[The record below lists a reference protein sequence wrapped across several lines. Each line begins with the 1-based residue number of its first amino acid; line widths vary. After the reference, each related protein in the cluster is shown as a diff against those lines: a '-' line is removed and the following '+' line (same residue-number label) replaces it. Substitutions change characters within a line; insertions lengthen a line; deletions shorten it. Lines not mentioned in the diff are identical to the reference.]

1 MIAVLALAVVLAA
14 PPAPAAED
22 ACFAALDASTA
33 RVDQLEAQL
42 RDLRRRLAA
51 RSSTTTTSLVC
62 APQFVCP
69 AQTSCEGRPA
79 WLDLLTH
86 AGAMAIGGLV
96 VRGLE
101 R

>member
-1 MIAVLALAVVLAA
+1 MIAAWALAVVLAA
-14 PPAPAAED
+14 PPTDEE
-22 ACFAALDASTA
+22 ACFASLDAATA
-33 RVDQLEAQL
+33 RVEQLEAQL
-42 RDLRRRLAA
+42 RDLRRRLVA

-79 WLDLLTH
+79 WLDLMTH
-86 AGAMAIGGLV
+86 AGAMALGGLV